1 MGALFGIDKM
11 HTDLPESQTQH
22 EERTEMEDL
31 SNIVYWKELNY
42 TNKSTLHALKLK
54 MYTSSAAFSSI
65 KHQHL
70 SERPLVCYRTR
81 PCNSCTYTAVQWQE
95 QNPNECQH

>member
-31 SNIVYWKELNY
+31 SNIVY
-42 TNKSTLHALKLK
+42 
-54 MYTSSAAFSSI
+54 
-65 KHQHL
+65 
-70 SERPLVCYRTR
+70 
-81 PCNSCTYTAVQWQE
+81 
-95 QNPNECQH
+95 